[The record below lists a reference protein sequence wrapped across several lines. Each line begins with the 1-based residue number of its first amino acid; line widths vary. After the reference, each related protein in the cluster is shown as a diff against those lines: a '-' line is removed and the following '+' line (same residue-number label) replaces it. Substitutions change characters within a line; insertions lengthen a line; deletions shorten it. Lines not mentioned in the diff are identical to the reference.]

1 MFRFCCIIVNVRTRH
16 QASVEKGGGEVKT
29 PSASELLVQVT
40 REAEQRRILEIA
52 NKCENLEDLK
62 KKLESL
68 LNSK

>member
-1 MFRFCCIIVNVRTRH
+1 M
-16 QASVEKGGGEVKT
+16 KT